1 MGEIAVYS
9 YLMYCEDRKSYK
21 CWPSYKTIGKAVGVS
36 KNTVKKYVR
45 ELEDKEFITTKTTT
59 YESESGQIRNGNLE
73 YKILPI
79 QQAIDY
85 YNESQLWKW

>member
-21 CWPSYKTIGKAVGVS
+21 CWPSYKTIGKAVGIS
-36 KNTVKKYVR
+36 KNTVMKYVR
-45 ELEDKEFITTKTTT
+45 ELEYKEFITTKTTT
-59 YESESGQIRNGNLE
+59 YESESGQIRNGSLE

-79 QQAIDY
+79 QRAIDC
-85 YNESQLWKW
+85 YNESQLWR